1 MQEKI
6 KTIQVRQKP
15 KPNLAKKEKNIAR
28 KHKMKANNMKLMLRV
43 HYCKLNSM
51 SMNNN
56 KWYNEWL
63 CDRLF

>member
-15 KPNLAKKEKNIAR
+15 KPNLAKKEKHIAR

-56 KWYNEWL
+56 K
-63 CDRLF
+63 